1 MCKSGVSSN
10 ALDDGEVMFMTNQ
23 RVSTTSPNYV
33 QAIGFSLN
41 DFNWAACIKSG
52 VIKVKNGAN
61 DAGFYQVYDLEL
73 TARQAIVSV
82 EPIFTY
88 GTQTLQPDTGTPCY
102 FQGVFFE

>member
-1 MCKSGVSSN
+1 M
-10 ALDDGEVMFMTNQ
+10 
-23 RVSTTSPNYV
+23 
-33 QAIGFSLN
+33 
-41 DFNWAACIKSG
+41 
-52 VIKVKNGAN
+52 IKVKNGAN

-73 TARQAIVSV
+73 TARQAIVKV